1 MSAGKRYDPGQTIS
15 ANELDQRLT
24 GLSSQQIK
32 IKTLIDK
39 KLTQTRE
46 QYQLAASHVPLQTDA
61 TMYPW
66 HMDNSR
72 DVQQFSY
79 FPITT
84 NRIEEKLSS
93 RKSGEMKTILSSTKQ
108 HILQVNQNSMSIGAN
123 TNTDEEDG
131 KSPNT
136 MNFVSE
142 DLRSSKNTKIIEE
155 ADHSKHSAL
164 GQDSTFTVFD
174 N

>member
-1 MSAGKRYDPGQTIS
+1 
-15 ANELDQRLT
+15 
-24 GLSSQQIK
+24 
-32 IKTLIDK
+32 
-39 KLTQTRE
+39 
-46 QYQLAASHVPLQTDA
+46 
-61 TMYPW
+61 
-66 HMDNSR
+66 MDNSK
-72 DVQQFSY
+72 DMQQFSY

-108 HILQVNQNSMSIGAN
+108 HILQVNQNSLSLGPN

-131 KSPNT
+131 KSPT
-136 MNFVSE
+136 PDLLPE

-155 ADHSKHSAL
+155 NDRSKHSAL
-164 GQDSTFTVFD
+164 GHDSTFTVFD